1 MRSVPPRFASEPP
14 ALAGPALEAELA
26 NAAPTSRLAPI
37 KVPFTGAVSAGRS
50 FFCIGL
56 SLSVAGRRRRPCPS
70 GHKTIE
76 QKFS

>member
-37 KVPFTGAVSAGRS
+37 TVAASAGRS

-56 SLSVAGRRRRPCPS
+56 VPFGRGPPAAAVSLQGIRRSNRSLVRVN
-70 GHKTIE
+70 
-76 QKFS
+76 

>member
-1 MRSVPPRFASEPP
+1 MRSVPPRFPSEPP

-37 KVPFTGAVSAGRS
+37 IVAMSAGRS

-56 SLSVAGRRRRPCPS
+56 VPFGRGPPAAAVSFRA
-70 GHKTIE
+70 
-76 QKFS
+76 